1 MLIYLVRMYLLLF
14 NQERESHFIICIVCY
29 DCNCPWLNTFVIL
42 ILFSSILSNLNF
54 WARFPPAKELCEIKE
69 CFIIYLLS
77 KVGFLNA
84 E

>member
-1 MLIYLVRMYLLLF
+1 MLICLVIMSLLLF
-14 NQERESHFIICIVCY
+14 NQERESYFIICVVCY
-29 DCNCPWLNTFVIL
+29 DCNCPWLDTFVIL
-42 ILFSSILSNLNF
+42 ILFPSILSNLAF
-54 WARFPPAKELCEIKE
+54 WARFLPAKELCEVKE